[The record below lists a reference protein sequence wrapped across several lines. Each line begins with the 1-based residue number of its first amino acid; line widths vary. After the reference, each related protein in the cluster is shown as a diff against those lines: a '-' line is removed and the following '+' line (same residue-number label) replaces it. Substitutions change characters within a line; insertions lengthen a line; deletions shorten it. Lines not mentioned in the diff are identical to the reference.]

1 MSNIVDVHR
10 GSETTDEQRREAT
23 RQYVEQL
30 RVFLTHA
37 AVFAVGMIVIF
48 VVNLGT
54 NAVAGITGHWW
65 AWWSGWALIGW
76 GLAVAIHGIVVRI
89 SRPGGSPS
97 KWDEKQINRLLSS
110 QDAEAAR

>member
-1 MSNIVDVHR
+1 MSNTVDAHK
-10 GSETTDEQRREAT
+10 GSETTGEQRREAA

-30 RVFLTHA
+30 RVFLIHA

-54 NAVAGITGHWW
+54 NAAAGITGHWW

-76 GLAVAIHGIVVRI
+76 GVAIAILGTVVRI